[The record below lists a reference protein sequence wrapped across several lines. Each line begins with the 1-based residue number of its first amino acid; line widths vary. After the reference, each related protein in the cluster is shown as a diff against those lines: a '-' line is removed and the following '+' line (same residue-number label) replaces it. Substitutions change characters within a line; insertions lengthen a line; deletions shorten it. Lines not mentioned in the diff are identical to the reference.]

1 MLWQQRFHTVDG
13 FCGYAVSIQGKV
25 EIHHCCSG
33 GVEIVHS
40 LHCGK
45 QIVGSYDRTT
55 VVRVGAVRIGRESYH
70 AHVVRLGFA
79 IVAYRIS
86 GGQAY
91 SVSNADVQLFRHVF
105 RQRDFVGILR
115 LVPFRDIHGEH
126 VLLCR
131 GGNDLAADG
140 AVSLGNADAGFH
152 RGTDAANPFDAGDLV
167 EMKVAD
173 SAGIR
178 LVEFLIAQVGAVDA
192 HRIVGVSEHGGQP
205 PCQGVVHG
213 IAEQEGAG
221 DERRADHDGDAC
233 GYEHALGFSHEFQSD
248 GPHGGFCSLLRM
260 LL

>member
-1 MLWQQRFHTVDG
+1 M
-13 FCGYAVSIQGKV
+13 
-25 EIHHCCSG
+25 
-33 GVEIVHS
+33 
-40 LHCGK
+40 
-45 QIVGSYDRTT
+45 
-55 VVRVGAVRIGRESYH
+55 
-70 AHVVRLGFA
+70 
-79 IVAYRIS
+79 
-86 GGQAY
+86 
-91 SVSNADVQLFRHVF
+91 
-105 RQRDFVGILR
+105 
-115 LVPFRDIHGEH
+115 VPFRDIHGEH

-192 HRIVGVSEHGGQP
+192 HRIVGVSEHGSQP

-260 LL
+260 LLQCV

>member
-45 QIVGSYDRTT
+45 QIVGSYNRTT
-55 VVRVGAVRIGRESYH
+55 IVRVGAVRIGGESDH

-115 LVPFRDIHGEH
+115 LLPFRNIHGEH

-131 GGNDLAADG
+131 GGNDLTADG

-173 SAGIR
+173 SAGVR
-178 LVEFLIAQVGAVDA
+178 FVEFLIAQVGAVDG
-192 HRIVGVSEHGGQP
+192 HRIVGVSEHGGHL

-248 GPHGGFCSLLRM
+248 GPHG
-260 LL
+260 